1 MFVQFPRFGKT
12 VLAFSLLAMTWMAGP
27 FVQTSW
33 AQDCLRSCDGL
44 SGLPPQ
50 SASPKSYD
58 QFIIAAYRGAYNR
71 FATCTERRAEYRNE
85 YFRLVNA
92 ADLNTEA
99 RRFVSTL
106 FMTQASYD
114 VKDLTT
120 YRQTT
125 TYQAINPQ
133 ENVDRASIE
142 AFVNDLYDSF
152 LQRPSDP
159 AGLCFWANNVCQET
173 RKKGIFAFE
182 ESIEFGNL
190 TNVLFDDGEPCPP
203 LCRPGECDPL

>member
-1 MFVQFPRFGKT
+1 MYLQFPRFGKA
-12 VLAFSLLAMTWMAGP
+12 VLAFSILTMAWMAGP
-27 FVQTSW
+27 LVQSSW

-50 SASPKSYD
+50 SSSPKSYD

-71 FATCTERRAEYRNE
+71 FATCNERRAEY
-85 YFRLVNA
+85 FRLLNA
-92 ADLNTEA
+92 SGSSTDLNTEA
-99 RRFVSTL
+99 RRFVATL

-142 AFVNDLYDSF
+142 SFVNDLYDSF
-152 LQRPSDP
+152 LQRASDP
-159 AGLCFWANNVCQET
+159 AGLCFWSNNVCQET

-190 TNVLFDDGEPCPP
+190 TNVLFDGGEPCPIICRTCEQP
-203 LCRPGECDPL
+203 L